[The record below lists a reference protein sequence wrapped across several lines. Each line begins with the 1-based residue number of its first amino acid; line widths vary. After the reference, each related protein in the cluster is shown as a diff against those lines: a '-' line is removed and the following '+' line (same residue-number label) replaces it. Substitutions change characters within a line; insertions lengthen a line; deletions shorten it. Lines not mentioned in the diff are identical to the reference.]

1 MTRHRLLIALVALI
15 AGAVVAAVIYLE
27 TSKSSGAATATT
39 STSTS
44 STSTTS
50 TTTTT
55 STLPPTTVATTT
67 PPTSAPPT
75 TAAPTTLP
83 ATTLPPPDRA
93 LVPVVVS
100 SGPSNGDRLAPGA
113 FLLGSV
119 GWTDI
124 RPLNGSLPLTQTTVF
139 YVDGFQAAAE
149 LLAVDGGLAITSI
162 APMADAP
169 PVAGLANAQLLF
181 YFGGA

>member
-1 MTRHRLLIALVALI
+1 MTRDRLAIALVAMI
-15 AGAVVAAVIYLE
+15 ALGVVGAVVYLE
-27 TSKSSGAATATT
+27 QANTNTVATA

-44 STSTTS
+44 MS
-50 TTTTT
+50 TTT
-55 STLPPTTVATTT
+55 STVAPATLAPTAAA
-67 PPTSAPPT
+67 PTAVVP
-75 TAAPTTLP
+75 TAAPSTTAP
-83 ATTLPPPDRA
+83 PTTLPPPERA

-100 SGPSNGDRLAPGA
+100 SGPSDGQQSAPAAVLLAA
-113 FLLGSV
+113 A
-119 GWTDI
+119 GWTDV
-124 RPLNGSLPLTQTTVF
+124 RPLNGSLPLFGTTVF

-149 LLAVDGGLAITSI
+149 LLAADTGLPITSI